1 MASPRTFAGILAL
14 AASLCATAA
23 GASEAELKI
32 PDLGS
37 VSFLGMS
44 GHNLL
49 LFGLIVCIG
58 GMVFGLV
65 QYMQIRK
72 LPVHQ
77 AMLEI
82 SDLIYETCKTYLITQ
97 GKFLAILWAFIAVIM
112 VVYFGF
118 LLGFS

>member
-1 MASPRTFAGILAL
+1 MSEASLVLPTFGPSGPIRRVLAASSRILAGLLAL
-14 AASLCATAA
+14 AACLFATTA

-49 LFGLIVCIG
+49 LFGLLVCVG

-65 QYMQIRK
+65 QYIQIRD
-72 LPVHQ
+72 LPVDR
-77 AMLEI
+77 AMREI
-82 SDLIYETCKTYLITQ
+82 LDLNTP
-97 GKFLAILWAFIAVIM
+97 GGW
-112 VVYFGF
+112 
-118 LLGFS
+118 